1 MKRIIFMLICLL
13 AMCSSYAQIITSQEL
28 ENIKLQEY
36 GKTKWQKIAQSIV
49 PELNIDKDHYVVY
62 SRVVNV
68 EDKKKDYFNL
78 LKLFVAERFSTP
90 NCEIKV
96 IDKDM
101 GIIIVQGYIENVV
114 KKGEFAI
121 SDDLTLK
128 PIIRL
133 DFKSGKIRITC
144 SNIYYYVHE
153 IEYSTFLTE
162 SHNNKQVNIYQ
173 SYPLMK
179 EGYNNY
185 VASKAAV
192 CKALVMQH
200 IASQKILD
208 YFENLIK
215 EGTYTVDNDW

>member
-1 MKRIIFMLICLL
+1 MKKILLTIIGLL
-13 AMCSSYAQIITSQEL
+13 TMCYSYAQLITAQEL
-28 ENIKLQEY
+28 EAVKQEVY
-36 GKTKWQKIAQSIV
+36 GKEKWQKVAQSIV
-49 PELNIDKDHYVVY
+49 PELNIDQEHYVVY
-62 SRVVNV
+62 SRVVTV
-68 EDKKKDYFNL
+68 DDKKTDYFNL
-78 LKLFVAERFSTP
+78 LKLFVSERYSIP

-96 IDKDM
+96 VDKEM
-101 GIIIVQGYIENVV
+101 GRIIVQGYIENVV
-114 KKGEFAI
+114 RKGEFAI

-162 SHNNKQVNIYQ
+162 SHNYKQVNIYQ

-179 EGYNNY
+179 EGYNDY

-200 IASQKILD
+200 LASLKTLD

-215 EGTYTVDNDW
+215 EGSFKVDDDW